1 MVCFSILNVALRSSG
16 QSGVRRFV
24 LAVDFLETL
33 LQTQKDQEIAQAD
46 SESPTVI
53 MDSSP
58 LGALVSPSVKWRER
72 RPTSSFSLAQGCCE
86 DSVIIACSE
95 GII

>member
-1 MVCFSILNVALRSSG
+1 M
-16 QSGVRRFV
+16 
-24 LAVDFLETL
+24 
-33 LQTQKDQEIAQAD
+33 
-46 SESPTVI
+46 I

-86 DSVIIACSE
+86 ESVIIAYSE

>member
-1 MVCFSILNVALRSSG
+1 MVCFSILNAALRSSG

-72 RPTSSFSLAQGCCE
+72 MPTSFSLAQGCCE

>member
-1 MVCFSILNVALRSSG
+1 M
-16 QSGVRRFV
+16 
-24 LAVDFLETL
+24 
-33 LQTQKDQEIAQAD
+33 
-46 SESPTVI
+46 I

-58 LGALVSPSVKWRER
+58 LGALVSPSVKWKER

-86 DSVIIACSE
+86 DSVSIASNE